1 MINEG
6 DDMMMM
12 LVNIR
17 VPVSFHIFY
26 PSNNLS
32 GSYLHMVHCLC
43 GARAV
48 SIRITE

>member
-17 VPVSFHIFY
+17 VLVSFYIFY
-26 PSNNLS
+26 LSNNLS
-32 GSYLHMVHCLC
+32 GFYLYMVYCLC
-43 GARAV
+43 GVRVV